1 MQGTQRYLIFAYLL
15 AGFLVWITLD
25 RLFGAV
31 VYTADLPNPALIG
44 SGFTLTTLLSLV
56 IAIGAGVYAYR
67 HPRAHAFSTDVITE
81 LRKVTWP
88 SRKETQSSTVVVII
102 TTLIISGILY
112 LFDTVWA
119 RLTGLIYL

>member
-31 VYTADLPNPALIG
+31 VYAADLPNPALIG
-44 SGFTLTTLLSLV
+44 SGFTLTTLLSLGLA
-56 IAIGAGVYAYR
+56 IAAGVFAYR
-67 HPRAHAFSTDVITE
+67 HPRAHAFSTDVVSE
-81 LRKVTWP
+81 LRKVSWP
-88 SRKETQSSTVVVII
+88 NRKETQSATVVVIV